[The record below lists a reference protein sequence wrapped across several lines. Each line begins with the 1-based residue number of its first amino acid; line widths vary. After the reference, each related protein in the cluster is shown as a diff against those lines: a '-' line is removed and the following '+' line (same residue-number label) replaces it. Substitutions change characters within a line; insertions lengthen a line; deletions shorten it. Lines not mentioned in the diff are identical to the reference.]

1 LVGWKLLLLLLLL
14 LLLPPFLLFLGAAPP
29 RAGRLAGSRR
39 FAGVGRRGRGKGK
52 KGFRPTLGALG
63 PEPSSGLQK
72 DKYVPDMINTP
83 LDPRPCKNTPS
94 KSQCLCFS
102 LGIAWVRG
110 VAVDLRIE
118 RKRWGRKVLRKMSWG
133 FGATRS
139 VVHGLPRAA
148 STAFIVI
155 NPLFVLY
162 A

>member
-1 LVGWKLLLLLLLL
+1 VEATAAAAAAAVAAA
-14 LLLPPFLLFLGAAPP
+14 LPSFRPRAEPP
-29 RAGRLAGSRR
+29 RAGRLAGSRPV
-39 FAGVGRRGRGKGK
+39 AGVGRRGKGK
-52 KGFRPTLGALG
+52 REKGFRPTLGALG

-94 KSQCLCFS
+94 KSQRLCFS

-133 FGATRS
+133 FGAKRS
-139 VVHGLPRAA
+139 SVHGLCLMGQVRQ
-148 STAFIVI
+148 SR
-155 NPLFVLY
+155 
-162 A
+162 